1 MNGMESAMVDLTPL
15 PEERFPAFR
24 EHLAG
29 HYAKDKVDAGV
40 WSPEEAPRR
49 ARADLDGLLPDGT
62 STRDHFLYEIRDA
75 STSEEVGT
83 LWFAVQ
89 DRGAGRGVW
98 IYDIEI
104 HAPFRRKGYAKKAL
118 VAAEKRAAD
127 LGADKIELHVFGH
140 NGGARAL
147 YEASGYAPTSIV
159 MSKRLGGR

>member
-1 MNGMESAMVDLTPL
+1 MVDLRPL
-15 PEERFPAFR
+15 PDERFPAFR

-40 WSPEEAPRR
+40 WSAEEAPRR
-49 ARADLDGLLPDGT
+49 ARADLDGLLPNRT

-83 LWFAVQ
+83 LWLAVR
-89 DRGAGRGVW
+89 DGGAGRSAW

-104 HAPFRRKGYAKKAL
+104 FAPFRRKGYARKTL
-118 VAAEKRAAD
+118 EAAERRATE

-140 NGGARAL
+140 NGAARAL
-147 YEASGYAPTSIV
+147 YEAAGYTPTSIV
-159 MSKRLGGR
+159 MTKHLDGQ